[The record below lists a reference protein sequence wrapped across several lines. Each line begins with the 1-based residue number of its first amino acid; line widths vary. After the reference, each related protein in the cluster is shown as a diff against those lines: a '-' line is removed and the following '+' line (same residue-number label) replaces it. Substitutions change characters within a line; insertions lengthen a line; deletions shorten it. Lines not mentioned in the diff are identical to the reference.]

1 MQQNERMQP
10 EMKTMTTNGEMEPTT
25 VCTARA
31 MALRD
36 QGQYKLEQEL
46 VLVQTHCPHQAK
58 LYKLCRRIR
67 STVTIINENNKGI
80 AERGTSIPSL

>member
-36 QGQYKLEQEL
+36 QGQYKLGQEL
-46 VLVQTHCPHQAK
+46 VLVREEAPASEIWAWAALGAEHILP
-58 LYKLCRRIR
+58 RRR
-67 STVTIINENNKGI
+67 
-80 AERGTSIPSL
+80 PCC